1 MASKKVENIQDLKNR
16 LHVEKHLE
24 VGSSNILFLDISSS
38 CTGYVIAALDFKTKK
53 IEFKAAGAIWLDP
66 KWSHQEKYNY
76 MFNALC
82 NYFWTVRAIDY
93 IVVEQYTINSKKM
106 MGVQVVPEMQ
116 GAIKAGAWENGVIVD
131 SILPQSWRST
141 LGIKRNE
148 KKDYKEP
155 TKEKILEYVE
165 VPEESVSNITR
176 ANRKTPSDVYDAFGV
191 AIGWL
196 LRLGFEEKNMDFSQV
211 KFNSHVG
218 HHLGR
223 V

>member
-1 MASKKVENIQDLKNR
+1 MADKVSNLEELKTH
-16 LHVEKHLE
+16 LQVEKHIE
-24 VGSSNILFLDISSS
+24 IAYSNILFLDISSS
-38 CTGYVIAALDFKTKK
+38 CTGYVIAGIDFKTKK
-53 IEFKAAGAIWLDP
+53 VEFKSAGAIWLDP
-66 KWSHQEKYNY
+66 KWSHQQKYNY

-82 NYFWTVRAIDY
+82 NYFWVVQSIDY

-141 LGIKRNE
+141 LGIKKNE

-155 TKEKILEYVE
+155 TKDKILEYVDI
-165 VPEESVSNITR
+165 PEQSVSNITKT
-176 ANRKTPSDVYDAFGV
+176 NRKTPYDVYDAFGV
-191 AIGWL
+191 ALGWL
-196 LRLGFEEKNMDFSQV
+196 IRLGLEEKNMNFSNL

-218 HHLGR
+218 YQIGR
-223 V
+223 N